1 MNTGVG
7 TEDPAAPEDG
17 RAADGARTVPPAR
30 VPGSEAAEEQESTGL
45 GSNIILG
52 ED

>member
-1 MNTGVG
+1 MNTGAG

-30 VPGSEAAEEQESTGL
+30 VPGSEAAEEQESTGP
-45 GSNIILG
+45 GSDIILG